1 MTQHAHADTFARSLT
16 LLNEMGDTKITWTP
30 EQDDEMEAII
40 TRKMAAG
47 VTFYIVPARKPGQ
60 KGRLAKPSKLKDA
73 AKAREHRALSIPDAD
88 FSKFVLEG
96 KGEAIVSAEGTPV
109 ETVSR
114 AKTAKEVASG
124 HSIGVKP
131 RRGG

>member
-1 MTQHAHADTFARSLT
+1 VNHTTLARSLT
-16 LLNEMGDTKITWTP
+16 ILNEMGDTTITWES
-30 EQDDEMEAII
+30 EQDDAMQEII
-40 TRKMAAG
+40 ERKMAAG
-47 VTFYIVPARKPGQ
+47 VAFYIVPKRKPGQ
-60 KGRLAKPSKLKDA
+60 RGALGKPKKLTDP

-96 KGEAIVSAEGTPV
+96 KGEAIQAPAPEKIGGAR
-109 ETVSR
+109 R

-124 HSIGVKP
+124 HSVGVQP